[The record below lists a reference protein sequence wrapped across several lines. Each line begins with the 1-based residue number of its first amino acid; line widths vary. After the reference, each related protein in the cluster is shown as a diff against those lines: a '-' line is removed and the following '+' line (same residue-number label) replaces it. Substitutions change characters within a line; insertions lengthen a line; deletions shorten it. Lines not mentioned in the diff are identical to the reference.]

1 MKKDIE
7 KKLDY
12 IRNNING
19 VEDGPIEGSC
29 MIYGDWETTIYKFL
43 DDLVCNKT
51 THSKM
56 PYWHEDFMVTPTI
69 EYLHKALL
77 EGQL

>member
-29 MIYGDWETTIYKFL
+29 MIYGVHRL
-43 DDLVCNKT
+43 
-51 THSKM
+51 
-56 PYWHEDFMVTPTI
+56 
-69 EYLHKALL
+69 
-77 EGQL
+77 